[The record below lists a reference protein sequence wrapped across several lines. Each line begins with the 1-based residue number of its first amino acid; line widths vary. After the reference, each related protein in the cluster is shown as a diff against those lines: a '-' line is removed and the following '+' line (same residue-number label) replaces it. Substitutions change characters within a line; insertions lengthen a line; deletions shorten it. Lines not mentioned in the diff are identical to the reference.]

1 MRVEYPGRG
10 DSVRVGRETYEVDD
24 GIVALP
30 SWNHVRTIAR
40 RHGLHPAVISL
51 EHCDTVLS
59 SGERAGEPCGRNK
72 PCRFHGDE

>member
-10 DSVRVGRETYEVDD
+10 DSVRVGHSEYEVQD
-24 GIVALP
+24 GVVDLP
-30 SWNHVRTIAR
+30 DWSAVKTIAR

-51 EHCDTVLS
+51 DHCDEILT
-59 SGERAGEPCGRNK
+59 SGKREGEPCGRNK